1 MKLSFRQKIIVT
13 LLCVGAVPMLLMGGV
28 TIWKTYRMVHEQL
41 EQELAVSRAD
51 ISARTEDYFNIII
64 KQTRTMGNNHA
75 VNEALRDFAAAVE
88 ELDPAQVNVDA
99 AKLRERYAY
108 QQANTSGS
116 VPADVDAWLPAD
128 AKVRAIQ
135 HMYIS
140 GNAHKIGEKQ
150 KLDAAPEAVAYNRVH
165 AKYHD
170 MFRQFVDEF
179 GFYDVFLVDAK
190 SGRIVYTD
198 FKEVDLMGDMREG
211 VHAESNLGEVVRK
224 ALASNDPNEV
234 FMADF
239 ERYMPSYNAGAGFA
253 AVPIVENGR
262 TIGAFALQM
271 PVQKINSL
279 FETLSIYG
287 EDVDGYFVAK
297 DGRLRNDMRTVKD
310 DDLLRQ
316 LKGQALEMVP
326 SFFATPNGQA
336 YFTNSRDVP
345 VLANYA
351 RLNIPGLDWAIIVRA
366 EMSKLYTMLLG
377 EVLVVIALIVA
388 VIVVTLVLGLYLG
401 TKLSAPVVRLGRE
414 FNASTERV
422 GRSTGMMGD
431 AVSSMIAASEE
442 TSVQSSVVRQNS
454 GEAAGYV
461 GAVSAAVEEL
471 NASIHD
477 ISASIHET
485 NAMVEDAV
493 GKARQTD
500 EVMHKL
506 GEASGRIS
514 EVVGLINDLAAQTNL
529 LALNAAIEAARAGEA
544 GRGFAVVADEVKKLA
559 SHTTQATVDIGEQI
573 REIQDVSKQS
583 MAALQGVVG
592 AIHRIRDNATAVSAA
607 VEEQSGV
614 ARQISGSVRDA
625 ANRVHDVDENMTGI
639 EQAANDTGVAA
650 DQVNVAV
657 REVQSAFDEMRNQLK
672 NALTSMG
679 IRS

>member
-13 LLCVGAVPMLLMGGV
+13 LLSVGAIPMLLMGGV
-28 TIWKTYRMVHEQL
+28 TIWKTYKSVHEQL

-51 ISARTEDYFNIII
+51 IAARTEDYFNIII
-64 KQTRTMGNNHA
+64 KQTRTMGNNHS
-75 VNEALRDFAAAVE
+75 VHDALREFTDAVE
-88 ELDPAQVNVDA
+88 ELNPADVTVDD
-99 AKLRERYAY
+99 AKLRERYVY
-108 QQANTSGS
+108 QQANTSGT
-116 VPADVDAWLPAD
+116 VPDDVEAWLPVD

-140 GNAHKIGEKQ
+140 GNANKIGEKQ
-150 KLDAAPEAVAYNRVH
+150 KLDAAPEAVAYNRIH
-165 AKYHD
+165 AKYHA

-198 FKEVDLMGDMREG
+198 FKEVDLMGDMRKG
-211 VHAESNLGEVVRK
+211 VHADSNLGEVVRK
-224 ALASNDPNEV
+224 ALASSDPNEV
-234 FMADF
+234 FVNDF

-253 AVPIVENGR
+253 AVPIVENGK
-262 TIGAFALQM
+262 TVGAFALQM

-279 FETLSIYG
+279 FETLSLYG
-287 EDVDGYFVAK
+287 DEVDGYFVGK
-297 DGRLRNDMRTVKD
+297 DGRLRNDMRTVEG

-316 LKGQALEMVP
+316 LKGQAFDMVP
-326 SFFATPNGQA
+326 SFFAKANGQA
-336 YFTNSRDVP
+336 YFKNSRDVP
-345 VLANYA
+345 ILANYA
-351 RLNIPGLDWAIIVRA
+351 LLNIHGLEWAIVVRA
-366 EMSKLYTMLLG
+366 EMSKLYTLLLR
-377 EVLVVIALIVA
+377 EVLMLVALIGA
-388 VIVVTLVLGLYLG
+388 VVVVVLAFGLYLG

-414 FNASTERV
+414 FNTSTERV

-431 AVSSMIAASEE
+431 AVASMIAASEE
-442 TSVQSSVVRQNS
+442 TSVQSAVVRKNS

-461 GAVSAAVEEL
+461 GTVSAAVAEL
-471 NASIHD
+471 NTSIHD

-485 NAMVEDAV
+485 NVMVDDAV

-573 REIQDVSKQS
+573 REIQDVSQQS
-583 MAALQGVVG
+583 MVALKGVVG
-592 AIHRIRDNATAVSAA
+592 AIHRIRDNANAVSAA

-625 ANRVHDVDENMTGI
+625 ANRVHDVDENMNGI

-657 REVQSAFDEMRNQLK
+657 REVQSAFDEMRSQLQR
-672 NALTSMG
+672 ALTSMG
-679 IRS
+679 IKS